1 MATKEPSK
9 HVFISYVHEDA
20 EQVDQL
26 CAVLEAVNIPYWRD
40 RSKLGPGDEWK
51 VKIREAIRSG
61 SMAFLACFSDQSR
74 AKDKSYMNEELTIAT
89 EEWRLRPPGRT
100 WLIPVRFD
108 EGPVPEWDL
117 GAGKT
122 LSDLNYSDLF
132 GSALIPNTAQLVDKI
147 KEVMGL
153 TSALDPRVVQT
164 SVEESTASHRP
175 AILRRLTKEM
185 VRDPSRDIELDDLV
199 SAEIARALAGMR
211 DSDRFPT
218 SSPGGSNSELAVHG
232 AVRANDYW
240 ELVQP
245 FCWSLQVAA
254 RYGEPSALSP
264 WSNGMR
270 ALSAEAHKIAGGH
283 TYLLNL
289 RHVPALITVFVAA
302 MSAAGQGKWSNFKA
316 LVVDPKVTDRSR
328 SFGSSPKLSLV
339 EAVNPYKP
347 FDSELISQL
356 LVNAWVMGKDLAD
369 AQEAIDRREGMN
381 YHTPVPDWLHRILR
395 RLFDEQFPDDEEYD
409 DAFDRTEVILGVV
422 DEDLANERFKD
433 QPTRPFHS
441 STMWFGR
448 AGWRSKHDRD
458 DPVRALADELAAD
471 GSGWPPLGAGLFG
484 GSVDR
489 ANTAISQYHES
500 FAKYRSN
507 SRFW

>member
-1 MATKEPSK
+1 MAAEEPSK
-9 HVFISYVHEDA
+9 HVFVSYVHEDS

-74 AKDKSYMNEELTIAT
+74 AKDKSYMNEELMIAT

-108 EGPVPEWDL
+108 AGPVPEWDL

-132 GSALIPNTAQLVDKI
+132 GSALMPNTAQLVDKI

-153 TSALDPRVVQT
+153 TSILDPRVVQT
-164 SVEESTASHRP
+164 SVEESATSDRP

-185 VRDPSRDIELDDLV
+185 VRDTSRDIELDDLV
-199 SAEIARALAGMR
+199 SAELARALAAMR
-211 DSDRFPT
+211 DSARFPT
-218 SSPGGSNSELAVHG
+218 SSPGGSNSELAIHG
-232 AVRANDYW
+232 AGRANDYW
-240 ELVQP
+240 QLVQP

-254 RYGEPSALSP
+254 RYGDPSALSP
-264 WSNGMR
+264 WSTGMR
-270 ALSAEAHKIAGGH
+270 ALTAEAYKVAGGH
-283 TYLLNL
+283 THLLHL
-289 RHVPALITVFVAA
+289 RYVPALVTVFVAA
-302 MSAAGQGKWSNFKA
+302 MSAAGQSKWSNFKT

-328 SFGSSPKLSLV
+328 SFDNSTKLSLI

-347 FDSELISQL
+347 LDSELISQL
-356 LVNAWVMGKDLAD
+356 LVNALVMGKGLAD
-369 AQEAIDRREGMN
+369 AQAALDRREGMN
-381 YHTPVPDWLHRILR
+381 YHTPVADWLHRILR
-395 RLFDEQFPDDEEYD
+395 PIFDEQFPDDEEYD
-409 DAFDRTEVILGVV
+409 EAFDRTEVILGVV
-422 DEDLANERFKD
+422 DGDLANERFKD
-433 QPTRPFHS
+433 QPTRPLS
-441 STMWFGR
+441 AETMWFGR
-448 AGWRSKHDRD
+448 AGWRSRRDRD
-458 DPVRALADELAAD
+458 DPVQALADELAAE
-471 GSGWPPLGAGLFG
+471 GAGWPPLKAELFG
-484 GSVDR
+484 GSVER
-489 ANTAISQYHES
+489 ANEAISRYHQL
-500 FAKYRSN
+500 FLQYRSN